1 MLEAHTKAALGSAY
15 VNKEKVRIS
24 RLDSIVPNYTGG
36 KENILLKIDTQGFE
50 WQVLD
55 GAEETLSK
63 CQGVLCELSLVPLYE
78 GQRLWLE
85 VIERL
90 NSMGFTLWTIQSG
103 FIDSQNGR
111 TLQVDA
117 MFFRLS

>member
-1 MLEAHTKAALGSAY
+1 MALH
-15 VNKEKVRIS
+15 IS
-24 RLDSIVPNYTGG
+24 G

-90 NSMGFTLWTIQSG
+90 NSMGFTLWGVQSG
-103 FIDSQNGR
+103 GFTDDQNGR
-111 TLQVDA
+111 TLQIDA
-117 MFFRLS
+117 IFFRLS